1 MPVNGR
7 SGYKDKMEQKK
18 PHKHPKFQEIR
29 DKTTICHAYSGQ
41 KQLYVMHIQ
50 DKNNYMSCIFR
61 TKTTICHAYSGREQG
76 QQHLK
81 TMLK

>member
-1 MPVNGR
+1 MVDLDTKTKWN
-7 SGYKDKMEQKK
+7 KK
-18 PHKHPKFQEIR
+18 NHTNNPKFQEIR

-61 TKTTICHAYSGREQG
+61 TKTTICHAYSGQK
-76 QQHLK
+76 QLYVMHI
-81 TMLK
+81 

>member
-7 SGYKDKMEQKK
+7 SGYKDKMEPKK
-18 PHKHPKFQEIR
+18 NTQ
-29 DKTTICHAYSGQ
+29 TTQNSKKSG
-41 KQLYVMHIQ
+41 
-50 DKNNYMSCIFR
+50 